1 VAHTVY
7 LHVGTPKSGTTYV
20 QAVLA
25 ANKQRLR
32 DEVRLLYP
40 GRNWSDQVRAT
51 RDMIGANPHGDHDE
65 STEGAWQ
72 RMADEIAAWDG
83 AAVVSMEW
91 LGSAGR
97 KQVPQIVES
106 LRPAQVEVIVTAR
119 DLART
124 IPAAWQEFVQ
134 NWNPWEWDEFL
145 AAISAEN
152 PKATPAGRV
161 FWVQQDLGRLLA
173 VWRDVLPVDRLH
185 VVTVP
190 PRGAPAGELWK
201 RFASVLGLDPYRFD
215 ATGGGSN
222 ESLGLESTELFL
234 RLNRASRLNNMTWDV
249 YRESLKST
257 LAKRG
262 LSRRRPSETAIALPE
277 RMHGWVRACAADQVE
292 AVRSSGVDV
301 VGDLADLEPKLESG
315 GAEPGTASDAAV
327 LDAAVEGLVF
337 LADNRAKEI
346 QRLRAAN
353 AQLRQQLSGQRSR
366 PAAKKNAQKKGAQ
379 KGAQKEAP
387 EKSAQGTPSQGA
399 RQPTGG
405 SPGGWRNRL
414 RRLGGRGP
422 DARERGRR

>member
-1 VAHTVY
+1 MAHTVY

-20 QAVLA
+20 QAVLG

-32 DEVRLLYP
+32 DEAGLLYP
-40 GRNWSDQVRAT
+40 GRNWGDQVRAT
-51 RDMIGANPHGDHDE
+51 RDMIGANPHGDTDE

-97 KQVPQIVES
+97 KVVPKIVES
-106 LRPAQVEVIVTAR
+106 LQPAQVEVIVTAR

-134 NWNPWEWDEFL
+134 NWNPWGWEEFL

-152 PKATPAGRV
+152 PKAAPSGRV
-161 FWVQQDLGRLLA
+161 FWVQQDLGRHLA
-173 VWRDVLPVDRLH
+173 VWRDVLPAERLH

-201 RFASVLGLDPYRFD
+201 RFASVLGVDPYRFD
-215 ATGGGSN
+215 STGGGTN

-234 RLNRASRLNNMTWDV
+234 RLNRASRLDNMTWDT
-249 YRESLKST
+249 YREAFKST

-262 LSRRRPSETAIALPE
+262 LSRRRPNESAIAIPE
-277 RMHGWVRACAADQVE
+277 HMHDWVRACAADQVE

-301 VGDLADLEPKLESG
+301 VGDLADLEPKLDSG
-315 GAEPGTASDAAV
+315 GRQPGTASDAAV
-327 LDAAVEGLVF
+327 LDAAVAGLVF
-337 LADNRAKEI
+337 LADNRTKEI

-353 AQLRQQLSGQRSR
+353 AQLKQQLSQSNA
-366 PAAKKNAQKKGAQ
+366 PKKTAKKAAAKKTAAKKTAEKAAPKGAQ
-379 KGAQKEAP
+379 
-387 EKSAQGTPSQGA
+387 
-399 RQPTGG
+399 
-405 SPGGWRNRL
+405 GGWGSRL
-414 RRLGGRGP
+414 RHLGKRGA
-422 DARERGRR
+422 DVLGRGRR

>member
-20 QAVLA
+20 QAVLG

-32 DEVRLLYP
+32 NEAGLLYP
-40 GRNWSDQVRAT
+40 GRNWGDQVRAT
-51 RDMIGANPHGDHDE
+51 RDMIGANPHGDTDE

-97 KQVPQIVES
+97 KVVPRIVES
-106 LRPAQVEVIVTAR
+106 LQPAQVEVIVTAR

-134 NWNPWEWDEFL
+134 NWNPWGWEEFL

-152 PKATPAGRV
+152 PKATPSGRV
-161 FWVQQDLGRLLA
+161 FWVQQDLGRHLA
-173 VWRDVLPVDRLH
+173 VWRDSLPAERLH

-201 RFASVLGLDPYRFD
+201 RFASVLGVDPYRFD

-234 RLNRASRLNNMTWDV
+234 RLNRASRIDNMTWDV
-249 YRESLKST
+249 YRDAFKST

-262 LSRRRPSETAIALPE
+262 LSRRRPTESAIAIPE
-277 RMHGWVRACAADQVE
+277 HMHDWVLACAADQVE
-292 AVRSSGVDV
+292 AVRSAGVDV
-301 VGDLADLEPKLESG
+301 VGDLADLEPKLDSG
-315 GAEPGTASDAAV
+315 GRQPGTVSDAAV
-327 LDAAVEGLVF
+327 LDAAVAGLVF
-337 LADNRAKEI
+337 LADNRTKEI

-353 AQLRQQLSGQRSR
+353 AQLKQQLSGQRK
-366 PAAKKNAQKKGAQ
+366 AQKKTAKKAAQKKGAR
-379 KGAQKEAP
+379 GAP
-387 EKSAQGTPSQGA
+387 PQGSG
-399 RQPTGG
+399 QPA
-405 SPGGWRNRL
+405 GGWGSRL
-414 RRLGGRGP
+414 RRLGRHGP
-422 DARERGRR
+422 DGLGGGRR